1 MNWNEIRSTNRLKY
15 LLHQLQEV
23 PAREI
28 ELVSSGRSQ
37 FLEEGRILR
46 ISETGKLAQRV
57 IDPNKTISKGTRRKT
72 GTPVWNGLMAAI
84 LAVVVFFGGTAAT
97 VFAAQGSLPDEA
109 LYPLKTLSE
118 DARLSLTSSTQG
130 QLNLA
135 LEFSDRR
142 LAEIAALQAAGKPIP
157 QNVTDRFQKEA
168 DFALTMVAAM
178 NDTEMAQGL
187 SQALTRAEVQLQIVS
202 ALVAGHPADQVI
214 QAVATRLQEQIQL
227 MNLGHGNPQGFRLQ
241 VGKRANGMHGAKGNN
256 NQATG
261 TDGTPMPD
269 GNGNK
274 PMGTPGQNQP
284 GNPDAN
290 MTPMPGGKPMHQ
302 P

>member
-97 VFAAQGSLPDEA
+97 VFAAQGSLPDET
-109 LYPLKTLSE
+109 LYPL
-118 DARLSLTSSTQG
+118 
-130 QLNLA
+130 
-135 LEFSDRR
+135 
-142 LAEIAALQAAGKPIP
+142 
-157 QNVTDRFQKEA
+157 
-168 DFALTMVAAM
+168 
-178 NDTEMAQGL
+178 
-187 SQALTRAEVQLQIVS
+187 
-202 ALVAGHPADQVI
+202 
-214 QAVATRLQEQIQL
+214 
-227 MNLGHGNPQGFRLQ
+227 
-241 VGKRANGMHGAKGNN
+241 
-256 NQATG
+256 
-261 TDGTPMPD
+261 
-269 GNGNK
+269 
-274 PMGTPGQNQP
+274 
-284 GNPDAN
+284 
-290 MTPMPGGKPMHQ
+290 
-302 P
+302 